1 MVHLSVFSVVKW
13 KGYIGIENVS
23 YVTVLAIVFARSP
36 ESIPDAIGSALAAIM
51 NKLCFS
57 GIWMSLTR

>member
-1 MVHLSVFSVVKW
+1 MARLSVLLVVKW
-13 KGYIGIENVS
+13 EQYSGIENVS
-23 YVTVLAIVFARSP
+23 YVKALAIVCARSP
-36 ESIPDAIGSALAAIM
+36 ESIPDTMGSALAAIM

>member
-1 MVHLSVFSVVKW
+1 MAHLSVFSVVKW
-13 KGYIGIENVS
+13 ERYMGIENVS
-23 YVTVLAIVFARSP
+23 YVKALAIVFPLLP
-36 ESIPDAIGSALAAIM
+36 ESIPNTMDSALAAII

>member
-1 MVHLSVFSVVKW
+1 M
-13 KGYIGIENVS
+13 GIENVS
-23 YVTVLAIVFARSP
+23 YVKALAIVFPLLP
-36 ESIPDAIGSALAAIM
+36 ESIPNTMDSALAAII